1 MPPTLLH
8 SPLLTKLQ
16 IPHAFTTRQGGTS
29 TSIFNSLNFGNPSDL
44 PAQDRDPPA
53 NIKENFQRVLQALNA
68 TGRELVEVHQVHG
81 PDVHIIRANQ
91 PAHATPHDT
100 KADALVT
107 SDPIRILAIRIADCT
122 PVLFSSHDGK
132 VVGIAHAGW
141 RGVISGIIPNTIQA
155 MHQLGAKEITAA
167 IGPCISETHFEVG
180 PEVAEQ
186 FIAAFG
192 PSVLK
197 TEAQAPAPGPSH
209 PSHSS
214 SRKPHINLKHAI
226 HLQLQSAGITQ
237 TDILPHCTFRD
248 AELFFS
254 HRRDR
259 GRTGRMAALI
269 GPR

>member
-1 MPPTLLH
+1 MPPTLLY

-16 IPHAFTTRQGGTS
+16 IPHAFTTRQGGIS
-29 TSIFNSLNFGNPSDL
+29 TGIFNSLNFGNPSDL
-44 PAQDRDPPA
+44 PKEDRDPPA
-53 NIKENFQRVLQALNA
+53 NIRENFNRVLTAIRCP
-68 TGRELVEVHQVHG
+68 TRELIEVHQVHG
-81 PDVHIIRANQ
+81 PEVHTVLRGQ
-91 PAHATPHDT
+91 PSHATPHDT
-100 KADALVT
+100 KADAIVT
-107 SDPIRILAIRIADCT
+107 SDPTRILAIRIADCT
-122 PVLFSSHDGK
+122 PVLFSSQDGK

-141 RGVISGIIPNTIQA
+141 RGVIAGIIPNTIQA
-155 MHQLGAKEITAA
+155 MQNLGAKDITAA
-167 IGPCISETHFEVG
+167 IGPCISEAHFEVG
-180 PEVAEQ
+180 PEVADQ

-197 TEAQAPAPGPSH
+197 TEAQAPAGPTH
-209 PSHSS
+209 PAPPL

-226 HLQLQSAGITQ
+226 HLQLQSAAITH
-237 TDILPHCTFRD
+237 TDILPHCTYRD